1 MEYHSKA
8 NRQRK
13 GLDLSANLKLM
24 FSYEQVLAGV
34 GAMAQGVYQGLTG
47 PEGEAAAVTF
57 LVLLK
62 GGVRFACDLMASY
75 PGRYYYDF
83 ASVSSYADN
92 TYSRGVVEFSHF
104 APRRDLLDGRVVVLL
119 DDICDSGL
127 TLGSV
132 AGRLEREFQ
141 PAAIKTCVLLHR
153 QGAAFTPDFSV
164 FQVSGEDYLVGYGLG
179 MGEEYRNL
187 NGIYSV
193 TVG

>member
-1 MEYHSKA
+1 MST
-8 NRQRK
+8 NV
-13 GLDLSANLKLM
+13 KLIY
-24 FSYEQVLAGV
+24 SYEQILAGV
-34 GAMAQGVYQGLTG
+34 DALAQKIHQGLIG
-47 PEGEAAAVTF
+47 PDGTAEAVTF

-62 GGVRFACDLMASY
+62 GGVRFACDLMARY

-83 ASVSSYADN
+83 AGVSSYSDN

-141 PAAIKTCVLLHR
+141 PAAIRTCVLLHR
-153 QGAAFTPDFSV
+153 QGAAFTPDSCV
-164 FQVSGEDYLVGYGLG
+164 FQVSGEDYFVGYGLG
-179 MGEEYRNL
+179 MGEEYRHL
-187 NGIYSV
+187 NGIYAV